1 MQGKFNFKL
10 AALAAVLIALL
21 VVPAQGQTKDEH
33 EAYYKECK
41 AKMIK
46 ELQLSPDKEKAMQA
60 VEEKYAAERKEIIA
74 GLRKADADLE
84 DALKAPTPDEAKV
97 KGLVSAVTASQD
109 KLFASFKNQR
119 DEDLALM
126 TPVQQGKYLIAVKH
140 WRHDMMEKHEKK
152 SGEKK

>member
-21 VVPAQGQTKDEH
+21 VVPALGQTKDEH
-33 EAYYKECK
+33 EAYYKEFK
-41 AKMIK
+41 AKMTK
-46 ELQLSPDKEKAMQA
+46 ELQLSPDQEKAMQA

-84 DALKAPTPDEAKV
+84 ALLKAPNPDEAKV

-119 DEDLALM
+119 DEKLALM
-126 TPVQQGKYLIAVKH
+126 TPVQQGKHLIAVKQ
-140 WRHDMMEKHEKK
+140 WRHEMMEKHETK